1 MLSALRSLAA
11 VVVGFAFML
20 TFAGVVAPVLAAV
33 LGLPG
38 FLAAN
43 GMSAVIAGWL
53 VARIA
58 GHAELAHAAGLA
70 AVIAVGTVIFASV
83 EPLSPQPGWYV
94 PVAGVVGV
102 AGVLFGGW
110 LRSAAARV
118 PRP

>member
-1 MLSALRSLAA
+1 
-11 VVVGFAFML
+11 ML
-20 TFAGVVAPVLAAV
+20 TFAGVVTRVLAAL

-43 GMSAVIAGWL
+43 GMSAVVAGWL

-70 AVIAVGTVIFASV
+70 AVIAVGTLIAASV
-83 EPLSPQPGWYV
+83 EAPSTQPGWYV
-94 PVAGVVGV
+94 PVAGVVGIV
-102 AGVLFGGW
+102 GVLFGGW